1 MELEF
6 YVSKSK
12 FNWWPSGR
20 ASACQVNFG
29 TQTIDSVTLVG
40 VLFPSVYM
48 ARVLFPS
55 GTNDRVFLCLSVLIL
70 VILNC

>member
-1 MELEF
+1 M
-6 YVSKSK
+6 VI
-12 FNWWPSGR
+12 NH
-20 ASACQVNFG
+20 FG

-48 ARVLFPS
+48 ARVLVPS
-55 GTNDRVFLCLSVLIL
+55 GTNDSVFLCLSVLIL

>member
-1 MELEF
+1 MPETT
-6 YVSKSK
+6 SKNDSYK
-12 FNWWPSGR
+12 CHTINSL
-20 ASACQVNFG
+20 C